1 MKGRK
6 TRKAGMPTVE
16 GLHASFDKI
25 AEKVTSMIEKGATDS
40 KLLNCIRNAW
50 MEQFHMELSVPAVKG
65 MIMHYRAVNGP
76 KSGAK
81 RKTRKAQRGGMAPI
95 DYTMGQG
102 ITDNVYGRFPVEI
115 GTTPQVIKALDL
127 GRFYES
133 TGGRGCNAT
142 GGHAAPASA
151 GMSGGGLFD
160 AVAQGHAPASVPRN
174 FIETGVSAVQGAPIM
189 NPGANPISAT
199 VGLAAYAPKPYDPGS
214 ISPITS
220 LAPVFKG
227 Y

>member
-1 MKGRK
+1 MKSRK
-6 TRKAGMPTVE
+6 TRKSGMPTVE

-25 AEKVTSMIEKGATDS
+25 AAKVTSMIEKGATDS
-40 KLLNCIRNAW
+40 KLLNCIKNAW

-65 MIMHYRAVNGP
+65 MIMHYRALHRPDG
-76 KSGAK
+76 K
-81 RKTRKAQRGGMAPI
+81 RKTRKAQRGGMAPVEW
-95 DYTMGQG
+95 TMGQG

-115 GTTPQVIKALDL
+115 GTTPQVVKALDL

-133 TGGRGCNAT
+133 TGGRSCNAT

-151 GMSGGGLFD
+151 GMSGGGLLD
-160 AVAQGHAPASVPRN
+160 AVLQGHAPASVPRN
-174 FIETGVSAVQGAPIM
+174 FVETGVSTVQGAPIM
-189 NPGANPISAT
+189 NPAASPISAT
-199 VGLAAYAPKPYDPGS
+199 ANLSAYAPRAYDPGNLSS
-214 ISPITS
+214 IAS